1 MEKKTYKTFK
11 DLHFQPW
18 LERRPDISTSPFIA
32 DYLDAEQAILMF
44 PNGYGVSVLFG
55 NVFYSDGVDT
65 YELAVLHGNKLVYP
79 KEVCPDEDVLGY
91 LTKRQVTEAM
101 KKVQDLP
108 AK

>member
-11 DLHFQPW
+11 DLQFRPW
-18 LERRPDISTSPFIA
+18 LEKREKMPLIP

-79 KEVCPDEDVLGY
+79 KEVCPDDDVLGY

-101 KKVQDLP
+101 KKVQDL
-108 AK
+108 